1 MGNQG
6 ILLHKVTLDK
16 TLNQLNF
23 FLKGAFMILLMYLL
37 NGWLFEKNLQ
47 VKDIQMIVGLYGVV
61 FCGFFFLKKKK
72 SSLSD
77 NQVMHDLK
85 DYFDVQKFAE
95 VERLDKKLIQEIKQQ
110 RRFVVNKGQIV
121 GTQHFLL
128 FDLIDGQFLLIPV
141 RKIKGLQ
148 LERIN
153 QHFCVNL
160 ETDIKKEKIFF
171 KKKNEANEFIHQY
184 EKHYD

>member
-6 ILLHKVTLDK
+6 ILLRKVTLDK

-37 NGWLFEKNLQ
+37 NGWLIEKNLQ
-47 VKDIQMIVGLYGVV
+47 IKDVQMIIGLYGLV
-61 FCGFFFLKKKK
+61 FIGFFFLKKKK

-77 NQVMHDLK
+77 NKVMHDLK
-85 DYFDVQKFAE
+85 DYFDIQKFTD
-95 VERLDKKLIQEIKQQ
+95 VEQLDKKLIQEIKQQ

-128 FDLIDGQFLLIPV
+128 FDLTDGQFLLIPIKKV
-141 RKIKGLQ
+141 KGLQ

-153 QHFCVNL
+153 QHFCVNIQT
-160 ETDIKKEKIFF
+160 EVKKEKIFF
-171 KKKNEANEFIHQY
+171 KKKTEANEFILQY
-184 EKHYD
+184 EKFYH

>member
-6 ILLHKVTLDK
+6 ILLRKVTLDK